1 MKKFII
7 ILIVALTSIT
17 LTQAIAQK
25 HRHTPRTVQQS
36 QTVQQTQTT
45 VAQLAEL
52 VDSVNKGIT
61 VYSDTTSAD
70 TATSAVVISQN
81 DANDYDVDFDWTN
94 GLGGKAMLG
103 LVGMTFIAML
113 LIVFAPI
120 IFIAIILFYL
130 YKRNKQKDKLM
141 REAIDKGIMP
151 EQFVNATQQQSGA
164 SKVTDAPMMQ
174 KAIKNIS
181 IGLGLVV
188 MFNVIDVELFAA
200 IGWFVAIYGAGQLI
214 LAYFSGEKA
223 DIKFRNPIYTEE
235 VVKEEESSSYTKN
248 EKGNNASTNNNNN
261 NQTTDS
267 TTDHYDKSE

>member
-36 QTVQQTQTT
+36 QTVQQTQTA
-45 VAQLAEL
+45 VAQPAEL

-70 TATSAVVISQN
+70 SATSAVVVSQR
-81 DANDYDVDFDWTN
+81 DTDDFDINIDSPSSFLVNTVS
-94 GLGGKAMLG
+94 GMMIAMIVALAML
-103 LVGMTFIAML
+103 
-113 LIVFAPI
+113 VFAPI
-120 IFIAIILFYL
+120 IFVALILFYL
-130 YKRNKQKDKLM
+130 YKRSKQKDKLM
-141 REAIDKGIMP
+141 REAIDKGVMP
-151 EQFVNATQQQSGA
+151 EQFVNTTQQNNA
-164 SKVTDAPMMQ
+164 PKVANAPMMQ

-248 EKGNNASTNNNNN
+248 EKGNNASTSNNNN